1 MSPYLTQRIT
11 YRLASIIP
19 RAQLRHFSAA
29 GHMLPMTHAEQINR
43 EIVAHIDRVERRA
56 MTMPASADI
65 IRLDREAAE

>member
-1 MSPYLTQRIT
+1 
-11 YRLASIIP
+11 
-19 RAQLRHFSAA
+19 
-29 GHMLPMTHAEQINR
+29 MLPMTHAEQINR